1 MSLSH
6 PFTSLVLFCLLAG
19 CAIKEGPDSAQ
30 ATDNLFDREP
40 SAAADKEP
48 SAAADK
54 EPSAAADKEPSAA
67 TDKEPSAAT
76 DKEPSAATDK
86 EPSAAH
92 HKEPSAATDKEPSAA
107 TYKEPSAAYKE
118 PSAAYKEPSA
128 AHKEPSAAHKEPSAQ
143 DSTVVQTNLWQ
154 RMRDG
159 FRLSHETDRKRVMDE
174 LKWYVNHPEYVE
186 RVTKRA
192 APHLHYIIEELE
204 KRGLP
209 LEFAL
214 LPIVESAYDPFA
226 YSHSRAAGLWQFI
239 PGTARVYGLKIDWW
253 YDGRRDVRAS
263 TTAAIDY
270 LEYLHNMLGED
281 WLLALAAYN
290 AGQGNVLSSIRASKL
305 PADEVNFWS
314 LKVFRETYTYV
325 PRLLAISELI
335 NHPDRYHM
343 TLPDVA
349 NKPYWE
355 VVETMG
361 QLDLNKAAELA
372 DVSSK
377 EIYLLNAG
385 FNQWATHPD
394 GPHELI
400 IPVGKADVFRERVL
414 ELPPTE
420 RLAWQRHKVSY
431 GESLGTIANRYRTT
445 VDTIRSANNIR
456 GNLIRAGESLMI
468 PAASPDTDY
477 AMSQSSR
484 LATKQQTLETHY
496 GSEPI
501 TYIVKPGDSF
511 WEIAHKFDVGMR
523 ELAKW
528 NGMGTTGLLH
538 PGTELKIFKKTNNTQ
553 TKAQPVGL
561 RTNQVRKLNYRVRN
575 GESLSL
581 IASKFNI
588 SVQSIKSWNDALNVK
603 KYIHPGDQLT
613 LYVDVTRLIN

>member
-1 MSLSH
+1 MFRVTLYMPLFH
-6 PFTSLVLFCLLAG
+6 LFASLVLFYLLAG
-19 CAIKEGPDSAQ
+19 CAIKKGADSAQ
-30 ATDNLFDREP
+30 TPDSLFSQEP
-40 SAAADKEP
+40 SARNEEP
-48 SAAADK
+48 SARNE
-54 EPSAAADKEPSAA
+54 EPSTQDA
-67 TDKEPSAAT
+67 TL
-76 DKEPSAATDK
+76 
-86 EPSAAH
+86 
-92 HKEPSAATDKEPSAA
+92 
-107 TYKEPSAAYKE
+107 
-118 PSAAYKEPSA
+118 
-128 AHKEPSAAHKEPSAQ
+128 
-143 DSTVVQTNLWQ
+143 VQTNLWQ

-159 FRLSHETDRKRVMDE
+159 FQLSHETNRKRVMDE
-174 LKWYVNHPEYVE
+174 LKWYVNHPEYVD

-226 YSHSRAAGLWQFI
+226 YSHSRAAGLWQFV
-239 PGTARVYGLKIDWW
+239 PGTGRVYGLNIDWW

-263 TTAAIDY
+263 TKAAIDY
-270 LEYLHNMLGED
+270 LEYLHNMLDED

-290 AGQGNVLSSIRASKL
+290 AGQGNVLSSIRTSKL
-305 PADEVNFWS
+305 PADEVSFWS

-335 NHPDRYHM
+335 NHPGRYHI

-349 NKPYWE
+349 NEPYWE

-361 QLDLNKAAELA
+361 QIDLNKAAKLA
-372 DVSSK
+372 EVSSK
-377 EIYLLNAG
+377 EIYLLNSG

-400 IPVGKADVFRERVL
+400 IPVDKADVFRERIL
-414 ELPPTE
+414 ELPPSE

-431 GESLGTIANRYRTT
+431 GESLGTIANKYRTT
-445 VDTIRSANNIR
+445 IDTIRSANDIQ
-456 GNLIRAGESLMI
+456 GNLIREGASLMI
-468 PAASPDTDY
+468 PTASPGTDY
-477 AMSQSSR
+477 TMSQSSR
-484 LATKQQTLETHY
+484 LATKQQSLEARY

-501 TYIVKPGDSF
+501 AYIVKPGDSF
-511 WEIAHKFDVGMR
+511 WEIAQKFDVGMR

-538 PGTELKIFKKTNNTQ
+538 PGTALKIFKKTHNKVNTD
-553 TKAQPVGL
+553 TKTQLVGQ
-561 RTNQVRKLNYRVRN
+561 RANQVRKLSYRVRK

-588 SVQSIKSWNDALNVK
+588 TVESIESWNDTLDVK
-603 KYIHPGDQLT
+603 KYIQPGDRLT

>member
-1 MSLSH
+1 
-6 PFTSLVLFCLLAG
+6 
-19 CAIKEGPDSAQ
+19 
-30 ATDNLFDREP
+30 
-40 SAAADKEP
+40 
-48 SAAADK
+48 
-54 EPSAAADKEPSAA
+54 
-67 TDKEPSAAT
+67 
-76 DKEPSAATDK
+76 
-86 EPSAAH
+86 
-92 HKEPSAATDKEPSAA
+92 
-107 TYKEPSAAYKE
+107 
-118 PSAAYKEPSA
+118 
-128 AHKEPSAAHKEPSAQ
+128 
-143 DSTVVQTNLWQ
+143 
-154 RMRDG
+154 RDG
-159 FRLSHETDRKRVMDE
+159 FQLSHETDRKRVMDE
-174 LKWYVNHPEYVE
+174 LKWYVNHPEYVD

-192 APHLHYIIEELE
+192 SPHLHYIIEELE

-263 TTAAIDY
+263 TKAAIDY
-270 LEYLHNMLGED
+270 LEYLHNMLDED

-305 PADEVNFWS
+305 PPDEVSFWS
-314 LKVFRETYTYV
+314 LRVFRETYTYV

-335 NHPDRYHM
+335 NHPDRYHI
-343 TLPDVA
+343 TLPDAA
-349 NKPYWE
+349 NEPYWE

-372 DVSSK
+372 EVSSK
-377 EIYLLNAG
+377 EIYLLNSG

-400 IPVGKADVFRERVL
+400 IPVDKADVFRERIL
-414 ELPPTE
+414 ELPPSE

-431 GESLGTIANRYRTT
+431 GESLGTIANKYRTT
-445 VDTIRSANNIR
+445 IDTIRSANDIQ
-456 GNLIRAGESLMI
+456 GNLIREGASLMI
-468 PAASPDTDY
+468 PTASPGTDY

-484 LATKQQTLETHY
+484 LATKQRSLEAHY

-511 WEIAHKFDVGMR
+511 WEIAQKFDVGMR
-523 ELAKW
+523 ELAKS

-538 PGTELKIFKKTNNTQ
+538 PGTKLKIFKKTHNKVDTD
-553 TKAQPVGL
+553 TKTQPVGQ
-561 RTNQVRKLNYRVRN
+561 RANQVRKLSYRVRK

-588 SVQSIKSWNDALNVK
+588 TVQSIESWNDTLDVK
-603 KYIHPGDQLT
+603 KYIQPGDRLT

>member
-1 MSLSH
+1 MSYYMEVQRSPGSETANLCRPHIMPRVKPYMSLSH

-19 CAIKEGPDSAQ
+19 CAIKEGPNSAQ
-30 ATDNLFDREP
+30 TSDLLFDQEP
-40 SAAADKEP
+40 SAALNQEPSAALNKEP
-48 SAAADK
+48 SAALNQ
-54 EPSAAADKEPSAA
+54 
-67 TDKEPSAAT
+67 
-76 DKEPSAATDK
+76 
-86 EPSAAH
+86 
-92 HKEPSAATDKEPSAA
+92 
-107 TYKEPSAAYKE
+107 
-118 PSAAYKEPSA
+118 
-128 AHKEPSAAHKEPSAQ
+128 EPSAQ
-143 DSTVVQTNLWQ
+143 DLTAAQTDLWQ

-159 FRLSHETDRKRVMDE
+159 FRLSHDTDRKRVMVE
-174 LKWYVNHPEYVE
+174 LKWYVNHPEYVD

-263 TTAAIDY
+263 TKAAIDY

-305 PADEVNFWS
+305 PTDEVNFWS

-335 NHPDRYHM
+335 NHPDRYDM
-343 TLPDVA
+343 TLPDMA

-355 VVETMG
+355 VVETTS

-372 DVSSK
+372 DISSK

-400 IPVGKADVFRERVL
+400 VPVGKADVFRERVS

-431 GESLGTIANRYRTT
+431 GESLGAIANRYRTT
-445 VDTIRSANNIR
+445 VDTIRSANDIR

-468 PAASPDTDY
+468 PAASPDADY
-477 AMSQSSR
+477 AMSKGSR

-496 GSEPI
+496 GGEPI

-538 PGTELKIFKKTNNTQ
+538 PGTELKIFKKTNNTNNTNNTQ
-553 TKAQPVGL
+553 TRAQSVGL
-561 RTNQVRKLNYRVRN
+561 RANQVRKLSYRVRQ

-581 IASKFNI
+581 IAGKFNI

-603 KYIHPGDQLT
+603 KYIHPGDRLT

>member
-1 MSLSH
+1 MSYYMEVQGSPGSKTANLCCPHIMPRVKPYMSLSH

-30 ATDNLFDREP
+30 TPDSLFDPEP
-40 SAAADKEP
+40 SAAYKKP
-48 SAAADK
+48 SA
-54 EPSAAADKEPSAA
+54 SH
-67 TDKEPSAAT
+67 
-76 DKEPSAATDK
+76 K

-92 HKEPSAATDKEPSAA
+92 HKESASRKEPSAA
-107 TYKEPSAAYKE
+107 
-118 PSAAYKEPSA
+118 
-128 AHKEPSAAHKEPSAQ
+128 
-143 DSTVVQTNLWQ
+143 DSTVVQTDLWQ

-159 FRLSHETDRKRVMDE
+159 FRLSHATDRKRVMDE

-263 TTAAIDY
+263 TKAAIDY

-377 EIYLLNAG
+377 EIYILNAG

-400 IPVGKADVFRERVL
+400 IPVGKVDVFRERVS

-431 GESLGTIANRYRTT
+431 GESLGAIANRYRTT
-445 VDTIRSANNIR
+445 VDTIRSANDIR

-468 PAASPDTDY
+468 PAASPDADY
-477 AMSQSSR
+477 AMSLSSR

-538 PGTELKIFKKTNNTQ
+538 PGTELKIFKKTNNTNN
-553 TKAQPVGL
+553 TQPVGL
-561 RTNQVRKLNYRVRN
+561 RANQVRKLSYRVRK

-588 SVQSIKSWNDALNVK
+588 SVQSIKSWNDALNVE
-603 KYIHPGDQLT
+603 KYIHPGDRLT

>member
-1 MSLSH
+1 MPYMSLSH

-30 ATDNLFDREP
+30 TTDNLFDREP
-40 SAAADKEP
+40 SAAA
-48 SAAADK
+48 
-54 EPSAAADKEPSAA
+54 
-67 TDKEPSAAT
+67 
-76 DKEPSAATDK
+76 DK

-107 TYKEPSAAYKE
+107 Y
-118 PSAAYKEPSA
+118 
-128 AHKEPSAAHKEPSAQ
+128 KEPSAAHKEPSAQ

-174 LKWYVNHPEYVE
+174 LKWYVNHPEYIE

-192 APHLHYIIEELE
+192 APHLHYLIEELE

-214 LPIVESAYDPFA
+214 LPIIESAYDPFA

-414 ELPPTE
+414 ELAPTE

-431 GESLGTIANRYRTT
+431 GESLGTIANKYRTT
-445 VDTIRSANNIR
+445 VGTIRSANNIR

-468 PAASPDTDY
+468 PAASPDADY

>member
-1 MSLSH
+1 MSVSR
-6 PFTSLVLFCLLAG
+6 PFTLTVLFCLLAG
-19 CAIKEGPDSAQ
+19 CAIKEGSDTARIQERHSAIE
-30 ATDNLFDREP
+30 EP
-40 SAAADKEP
+40 SASRKEP
-48 SAAADK
+48 SASRQ
-54 EPSAAADKEPSAA
+54 EPSASRQDPSLPEMNA
-67 TDKEPSAAT
+67 
-76 DKEPSAATDK
+76 
-86 EPSAAH
+86 
-92 HKEPSAATDKEPSAA
+92 
-107 TYKEPSAAYKE
+107 
-118 PSAAYKEPSA
+118 
-128 AHKEPSAAHKEPSAQ
+128 SAQ
-143 DSTVVQTNLWQ
+143 NKEGPSLARDLNENAPAEASTTQDATPVQTDVWQ

-159 FRLSHETDRKRVMDE
+159 FRLSHESDRKRVLDE

-186 RVTKRA
+186 RVAKRA
-192 APHLHYIIEELE
+192 APHLHYIVEELE

-226 YSHSRAAGLWQFI
+226 YSHGRAAGLWQFI

-305 PADEVNFWS
+305 PRDEVDFWS
-314 LKVFRETYTYV
+314 LKIFRETYTYV

-335 NHPDRYHM
+335 NNPDRYHM
-343 TLPDVA
+343 TLPEVA
-349 NKPYWE
+349 NEPYWE
-355 VVETMG
+355 VVETEG

-400 IPVGKADVFRERVL
+400 IPVDKADAFRERVS
-414 ELPPTE
+414 ELLPTE
-420 RLAWQRHKVSY
+420 RLSWKRHKVSY
-431 GESLGTIANRYRTT
+431 GESLGAIANRYRTT
-445 VDTIRSANNIR
+445 VETIRSANDIQ
-456 GNLIRAGESLMI
+456 GNLIQAGESLMI
-468 PAASPDTDY
+468 PAAAPGAEY
-477 AMSQSSR
+477 AMSQSGR
-484 LATKQQTLETHY
+484 LASKQQSLETRY
-496 GSEPI
+496 GGEPI
-501 TYIVKPGDSF
+501 TYIVQPGDNF
-511 WEIAHKFDVGMR
+511 WEISRQFDVGMR

-538 PGTELKIFKKTNNTQ
+538 PGTELKIFKKSNNIQ
-553 TKAQPVGL
+553 AKAQPVAQ
-561 RTNQVRKLNYRVRN
+561 RANQVRKLNYRVRK

-588 SVQSIKSWNDALNVK
+588 SVQSIKSWNDALNLK
-603 KYIHPGDQLT
+603 KYIHPGDRLT

>member
-1 MSLSH
+1 MSYYMEVQRSPGSETANLCCPHIMPRVKSYMSLSH

-19 CAIKEGPDSAQ
+19 CAIKEGPNSAQ
-30 ATDNLFDREP
+30 TSDLLFDQEP
-40 SAAADKEP
+40 SAALNQEPSAALNKEP
-48 SAAADK
+48 SAALNQ
-54 EPSAAADKEPSAA
+54 
-67 TDKEPSAAT
+67 
-76 DKEPSAATDK
+76 
-86 EPSAAH
+86 
-92 HKEPSAATDKEPSAA
+92 
-107 TYKEPSAAYKE
+107 
-118 PSAAYKEPSA
+118 
-128 AHKEPSAAHKEPSAQ
+128 EPSAQ
-143 DSTVVQTNLWQ
+143 DLTAAQTDLWQ

-159 FRLSHETDRKRVMDE
+159 FRLSHDTDRKRVMVE
-174 LKWYVNHPEYVE
+174 LKWYVNHPEYVD

-263 TTAAIDY
+263 TKAAIDY

-305 PADEVNFWS
+305 STDEVNFWS

-335 NHPDRYHM
+335 NHPDRYDM
-343 TLPDVA
+343 TLPDMA

-355 VVETMG
+355 VVETTS

-372 DVSSK
+372 DISSK

-400 IPVGKADVFRERVL
+400 VPVGKADVFRERVS

-431 GESLGTIANRYRTT
+431 GESLGAIANRYRTT
-445 VDTIRSANNIR
+445 VDTIRSANDIR

-468 PAASPDTDY
+468 PAASPDADY
-477 AMSQSSR
+477 AMSKGSR

-496 GSEPI
+496 GGEPI

-538 PGTELKIFKKTNNTQ
+538 PGTELKIFKKTNNTNKTNNTQ
-553 TKAQPVGL
+553 TRAQSVGL
-561 RTNQVRKLNYRVRN
+561 RANQVRKLSYRVRQ

-581 IASKFNI
+581 IAGKFNI

-603 KYIHPGDQLT
+603 KYIHPGDRLT

>member
-30 ATDNLFDREP
+30 TRDNLFDR
-40 SAAADKEP
+40 
-48 SAAADK
+48 
-54 EPSAAADKEPSAA
+54 
-67 TDKEPSAAT
+67 
-76 DKEPSAATDK
+76 EPSAATDK

-107 TYKEPSAAYKE
+107 YKEPSAAYKEPSAAYKEPSAAYKE

-349 NKPYWE
+349 NKPYWK

-431 GESLGTIANRYRTT
+431 GESLGAIANRYRTT

>member
-1 MSLSH
+1 MSLSLT
-6 PFTSLVLFCLLAG
+6 FASLLLFFLLAG
-19 CAIKEGPDSAQ
+19 CAINEGLDSVQAPDGFSIAESSA
-30 ATDNLFDREP
+30 LPMEP
-40 SAAADKEP
+40 SASPAEP
-48 SAAADK
+48 SASDK
-54 EPSAAADKEPSAA
+54 DI
-67 TDKEPSAAT
+67 
-76 DKEPSAATDK
+76 
-86 EPSAAH
+86 
-92 HKEPSAATDKEPSAA
+92 
-107 TYKEPSAAYKE
+107 
-118 PSAAYKEPSA
+118 
-128 AHKEPSAAHKEPSAQ
+128 SAQ
-143 DSTVVQTNLWQ
+143 NSTAAQIDLWQ
-154 RMRDG
+154 RMRAG
-159 FRLSHETDRKRVMDE
+159 FQLEHETDRKRVTDE

-192 APHLHYIIEELE
+192 APHLHYIVEELE

-239 PGTARVYGLKIDWW
+239 PGTARMYGLKIDWW

-263 TTAAIDY
+263 TKAAIDY
-270 LEYLHNMLGED
+270 LEYLHNILGED

-305 PADEVNFWS
+305 SAEELNFWS
-314 LKVFRETYTYV
+314 LKVFRETYSYV

-343 TLPDVA
+343 TLPDLA

-355 VVETMG
+355 VVQTMG
-361 QLDLNKAAELA
+361 QLDLNKAAVLAEVSPKEL
-372 DVSSK
+372 
-377 EIYLLNAG
+377 YLLNAG

-400 IPVGKADVFRERVL
+400 IPVGKAEVFREQVSKL
-414 ELPPTE
+414 QSTE
-420 RLAWQRHKVSY
+420 RLAWERHKVSY
-431 GESLGTIANRYRTT
+431 GESLGSIANRYRTT
-445 VDTIRSANNIR
+445 VETIRSANDIQ
-456 GNLIRAGESLMI
+456 GNLIHTGDSLMI
-468 PAASPDTDY
+468 PAASPGTDY
-477 AMSQSSR
+477 TMSRSSR
-484 LATKQQTLETHY
+484 LTSKQQSLEAYY

-501 TYIVKPGDSF
+501 SYIVKPGDSF
-511 WEIAHKFDVGMR
+511 WEIAHKFEVGMR

-538 PGTELKIFKKTNNTQ
+538 PGTELKIFKKNNTAP
-553 TKAQPVGL
+553 TKAQPPRL
-561 RTNQVRKLNYRVRN
+561 LSNQVRKLNYRVRK

-588 SVQSIKSWNDALNVK
+588 TVQSIKSWNSRINVK
-603 KYIHPGDQLT
+603 NYIHPGDRLT

>member
-1 MSLSH
+1 MRPNNLCYPHIMPRAMPYMSLSH
-6 PFTSLVLFCLLAG
+6 SFTSLVLFCLLAG
-19 CAIKEGPDSAQ
+19 CAIKEGPDSVQ
-30 ATDNLFDREP
+30 TTDSLFDPEPSAPYLEPSAGHKEPSASYKEPSASYIDPLAAADKEPLASHIDP

-48 SAAADK
+48 SASHIG
-54 EPSAAADKEPSAA
+54 PSASHIDPSA
-67 TDKEPSAAT
+67 S
-76 DKEPSAATDK
+76 
-86 EPSAAH
+86 
-92 HKEPSAATDKEPSAA
+92 HKEPT
-107 TYKEPSAAYKE
+107 
-118 PSAAYKEPSA
+118 
-128 AHKEPSAAHKEPSAQ
+128 AQ
-143 DSTVVQTNLWQ
+143 DSNVVQTNLWQ

-263 TTAAIDY
+263 TKAAIDY

-414 ELPPTE
+414 ELAPTE

-431 GESLGTIANRYRTT
+431 GESLGTIANKYRTT
-445 VDTIRSANNIR
+445 VGTIRSANNIR

-468 PAASPDTDY
+468 PAASPDADY

-484 LATKQQTLETHY
+484 LATKQQTLETRY

-501 TYIVKPGDSF
+501 VYIVESGDSF

-538 PGTELKIFKKTNNTQ
+538 PGTELKIFKKTNNTNNTQ
-553 TKAQPVGL
+553 TKAQSVGQ
-561 RTNQVRKLNYRVRN
+561 RANQVRKLNYRVRK

-588 SVQSIKSWNDALNVK
+588 SVQSIKSWNNALNVK
-603 KYIHPGDQLT
+603 KYIHPGDRLT

>member
-1 MSLSH
+1 MSYYMEVQGSPGSETANLCCPHIMPRVKPTMSLSH

-30 ATDNLFDREP
+30 TPDSLFDR
-40 SAAADKEP
+40 
-48 SAAADK
+48 
-54 EPSAAADKEPSAA
+54 
-67 TDKEPSAAT
+67 
-76 DKEPSAATDK
+76 
-86 EPSAAH
+86 
-92 HKEPSAATDKEPSAA
+92 
-107 TYKEPSAAYKE
+107 EPSAAYKE
-118 PSAAYKEPSA
+118 PSASHKEPSAVADKEPSTADKEPSASHKESSAA
-128 AHKEPSAAHKEPSAQ
+128 AHKEPSATYKKPSAAHHKEPSAQ
-143 DSTVVQTNLWQ
+143 DSTVVQTDLWQ

-239 PGTARVYGLKIDWW
+239 PSTARVYGLKIDWW

-263 TTAAIDY
+263 TKAAIDY

-400 IPVGKADVFRERVL
+400 IPVGKVDVFRERVS
-414 ELPPTE
+414 ELPPNE

-431 GESLGTIANRYRTT
+431 GESLGAIANRYRTT
-445 VDTIRSANNIR
+445 VDTIRSANDIR

-468 PAASPDTDY
+468 PAASPDADY
-477 AMSQSSR
+477 AMSLSSR
-484 LATKQQTLETHY
+484 LATKQQTLERHY

-538 PGTELKIFKKTNNTQ
+538 PGTELKIFKKTNNTNNIQ

-561 RTNQVRKLNYRVRN
+561 RANQVRKLSYRVRK

-603 KYIHPGDQLT
+603 KYIHPGDRLT

>member
-1 MSLSH
+1 MSMSL
-6 PFTSLVLFCLLAG
+6 PLTFTSLLLSCLLAS
-19 CAIKEGPDSAQ
+19 CSINQVSNSDM
-30 ATDNLFDREP
+30 
-40 SAAADKEP
+40 
-48 SAAADK
+48 
-54 EPSAAADKEPSAA
+54 
-67 TDKEPSAAT
+67 
-76 DKEPSAATDK
+76 
-86 EPSAAH
+86 
-92 HKEPSAATDKEPSAA
+92 
-107 TYKEPSAAYKE
+107 
-118 PSAAYKEPSA
+118 
-128 AHKEPSAAHKEPSAQ
+128 AQ
-143 DSTVVQTNLWQ
+143 DSFFDPGSPTAPLELSAAGKEPFTHNATVVTTDLWQ
-154 RMRDG
+154 RMRNG
-159 FRLSHETDRKRVMDE
+159 FQLEHETDRKRVTDE

-239 PGTARVYGLKIDWW
+239 PGTARMYGLKIDWW

-263 TTAAIDY
+263 TKAAIDY
-270 LEYLHNMLGED
+270 LEYLHSILGED

-290 AGQGNVLSSIRASKL
+290 AGQGNVLSSIRTSKI

-314 LKVFRETYTYV
+314 LKVFRETYAYV

-343 TLPDVA
+343 TLPELA
-349 NKPYWE
+349 NEPYWE
-355 VVETMG
+355 VVQTMG

-372 DVSSK
+372 EISPK

-400 IPVGKADVFRERVL
+400 IPAGKAGIFRKQVSEL
-414 ELPPTE
+414 ESTE
-420 RLAWQRHKVSY
+420 RLAWKRHKVSS
-431 GESLGTIANRYRTT
+431 GESLGSIANRYQTP
-445 VDTIRSANNIR
+445 VETIKSANKKV
-456 GNLIRAGESLMI
+456 GNLIHTGDFLMI
-468 PAASPDTDY
+468 PAALPGINYS
-477 AMSQSSR
+477 MSQSNR
-484 LATKQQTLETHY
+484 LISKQKSLETHY
-496 GSEPI
+496 GGEPI
-501 TYIVKPGDSF
+501 SYIVKPGDSF
-511 WEIAHKFDVGMR
+511 WKISDKFDVGMR

-538 PGTELKIFKKTNNTQ
+538 AGTELKVFKKNNPIE
-553 TKAQPVGL
+553 TKAQRYDL
-561 RTNQVRKLNYRVRN
+561 HSKQVRKLNYRVRK

-581 IASKFNI
+581 IAGKFNI
-588 SVQSIKSWNDALNVK
+588 SVKSIKSWNNALSVK
-603 KYIHPGDQLT
+603 KYIHPGDRLT

>member
-6 PFTSLVLFCLLAG
+6 LLTPLVLFCLLAG
-19 CAIKEGPDSAQ
+19 CAINEGPD
-30 ATDNLFDREP
+30 
-40 SAAADKEP
+40 ADQLP
-48 SAAADK
+48 DSLSDL
-54 EPSAAADKEPSAA
+54 
-67 TDKEPSAAT
+67 
-76 DKEPSAATDK
+76 

-92 HKEPSAATDKEPSAA
+92 QEPSAAHQEPSASHKEPSAS
-107 TYKEPSAAYKE
+107 
-118 PSAAYKEPSA
+118 
-128 AHKEPSAAHKEPSAQ
+128 HKEPSASRKEPSASRKEPSASRKEPSASQAESSAQ
-143 DSTVVQTNLWQ
+143 DSSLVQTNLWQ

-159 FRLSHETDRKRVMDE
+159 FRLSHETDRKRVMNE
-174 LKWYVNHPEYVE
+174 LNWYVKHPEYVE

-226 YSHSRAAGLWQFI
+226 YSHSRAAGLWQFV

-263 TTAAIDY
+263 TKAAIDY
-270 LEYLHNMLGED
+270 LEYLHNMLDED

-305 PADEVNFWS
+305 PADEVSFWS

-349 NKPYWE
+349 NEPYWE

-372 DVSSK
+372 EVSSK

-400 IPVGKADVFRERVL
+400 IPVGKADVFRERIL
-414 ELPPTE
+414 ELLPSE

-431 GESLGTIANRYRTT
+431 GESLGTIANKYRTT
-445 VDTIRSANNIR
+445 IDTIRSANDIQ

-468 PAASPDTDY
+468 PAATPDADY

-484 LATKQQTLETHY
+484 LASKQQSLEAHY
-496 GSEPI
+496 GTEPI
-501 TYIVKPGDSF
+501 TYTVKPGDSF

-538 PGTELKIFKKTNNTQ
+538 PGTELKIFKKSHNKTTTQ
-553 TKAQPVGL
+553 AKDPPIGPRAS
-561 RTNQVRKLNYRVRN
+561 QVRKLNYRVRK

-588 SVQSIKSWNDALNVK
+588 SVQSIKSWNDTLSVK
-603 KYIHPGDQLT
+603 KYIHPGDRLT

>member
-1 MSLSH
+1 MRPNNLCCPQIMPRAMPYMSLPHS
-6 PFTSLVLFCLLAG
+6 FTSLVLFCLLAG
-19 CAIKEGPDSAQ
+19 CAIKEGPDSVQ
-30 ATDNLFDREP
+30 TTDSLFDPEP
-40 SAAADKEP
+40 SAVADKEP
-48 SAAADK
+48 SA
-54 EPSAAADKEPSAA
+54 S
-67 TDKEPSAAT
+67 
-76 DKEPSAATDK
+76 
-86 EPSAAH
+86 
-92 HKEPSAATDKEPSAA
+92 
-107 TYKEPSAAYKE
+107 YKEPSA
-118 PSAAYKEPSA
+118 SL
-128 AHKEPSAAHKEPSAQ
+128 KEPSAQ
-143 DSTVVQTNLWQ
+143 DSNVVQTNLWQ

-159 FRLSHETDRKRVMDE
+159 FRLSHEADRKRVMDE

-263 TTAAIDY
+263 TKAAIDY

-431 GESLGTIANRYRTT
+431 GESLGTIANKYRTT

-468 PAASPDTDY
+468 PAASPDADY

-484 LATKQQTLETHY
+484 LATKQQTLETRY

-501 TYIVKPGDSF
+501 VYIVKFGDSF

-603 KYIHPGDQLT
+603 KYIHPGDRLT

>member
-1 MSLSH
+1 MPLSH
-6 PFTSLVLFCLLAG
+6 LFASLVLFYLLAG
-19 CAIKEGPDSAQ
+19 CAIKEGADSAQ
-30 ATDNLFDREP
+30 TPDSLFSQEP
-40 SAAADKEP
+40 SARNEEP
-48 SAAADK
+48 SARNE
-54 EPSAAADKEPSAA
+54 EPSTQDA
-67 TDKEPSAAT
+67 TL
-76 DKEPSAATDK
+76 
-86 EPSAAH
+86 
-92 HKEPSAATDKEPSAA
+92 
-107 TYKEPSAAYKE
+107 
-118 PSAAYKEPSA
+118 
-128 AHKEPSAAHKEPSAQ
+128 
-143 DSTVVQTNLWQ
+143 VQTNLWQ

-159 FRLSHETDRKRVMDE
+159 FQLSHETNRKRVMDE
-174 LKWYVNHPEYVE
+174 LKWYVNHPEYVD

-226 YSHSRAAGLWQFI
+226 YSHSRAAGLWQFV
-239 PGTARVYGLKIDWW
+239 PGTARVYGLNIDWW

-263 TTAAIDY
+263 TKAAIDY
-270 LEYLHNMLGED
+270 LEYLHNMLDED

-305 PADEVNFWS
+305 PADEVSFWS

-343 TLPDVA
+343 TLPDVE
-349 NKPYWE
+349 NEPYWA

-400 IPVGKADVFRERVL
+400 IPVGKADVFRERIL
-414 ELPPTE
+414 ELLPSE

-431 GESLGTIANRYRTT
+431 GESLGTIANKYRTT
-445 VDTIRSANNIR
+445 IDTIRSANDIQ
-456 GNLIRAGESLMI
+456 GNLIREGASLMI
-468 PAASPDTDY
+468 PTASPGTDY
-477 AMSQSSR
+477 TMSQSSR
-484 LATKQQTLETHY
+484 LATKQRSLEAHY

-511 WEIAHKFDVGMR
+511 WEIAQKFDVGMR

-538 PGTELKIFKKTNNTQ
+538 PGTALKIFKKTHNKVNTD
-553 TKAQPVGL
+553 TKTQLVGQ
-561 RTNQVRKLNYRVRN
+561 RANQVRKLSYRVRK

-588 SVQSIKSWNDALNVK
+588 TVESIESWNDTLDVK
-603 KYIHPGDQLT
+603 KYIQPGDRLT

>member
-1 MSLSH
+1 MSYYMEVQGSSGSETANLCCPHIMPRVKPYMSLSH
-6 PFTSLVLFCLLAG
+6 PSTSLVLFCLLAG

-30 ATDNLFDREP
+30 TSDRLFDEEP
-40 SAAADKEP
+40 SAALNQEP
-48 SAAADK
+48 SAALN
-54 EPSAAADKEPSAA
+54 
-67 TDKEPSAAT
+67 
-76 DKEPSAATDK
+76 
-86 EPSAAH
+86 
-92 HKEPSAATDKEPSAA
+92 
-107 TYKEPSAAYKE
+107 
-118 PSAAYKEPSA
+118 
-128 AHKEPSAAHKEPSAQ
+128 KEPSAQ
-143 DSTVVQTNLWQ
+143 DLTAAQTDLWQ

-159 FRLSHETDRKRVMDE
+159 FRLSHDTDRKRVMVE
-174 LKWYVNHPEYVE
+174 LKWYINHPEYVD

-263 TTAAIDY
+263 TKAAIDY

-305 PADEVNFWS
+305 PTDEVNFWS

-335 NHPDRYHM
+335 NHPDRYDM
-343 TLPDVA
+343 TLPDMA

-355 VVETMG
+355 VVETTS

-372 DVSSK
+372 DISSK

-400 IPVGKADVFRERVL
+400 VPVGKADVFRERVS

-431 GESLGTIANRYRTT
+431 GESLGAIANRYRTT
-445 VDTIRSANNIR
+445 VDTIRSANDIR

-468 PAASPDTDY
+468 PAASPDADY
-477 AMSQSSR
+477 AMSKGSR

-538 PGTELKIFKKTNNTQ
+538 PGTELKIFKKTNNTNNTQ
-553 TKAQPVGL
+553 TRAQSVGL
-561 RTNQVRKLNYRVRN
+561 RANQVRKLSYRVRQ

-581 IASKFNI
+581 IAGKFNI

-603 KYIHPGDQLT
+603 KYIHPGDRLT

>member
-1 MSLSH
+1 LTTNLRCPHIMPRVIPHMPVFH

-19 CAIKEGPDSAQ
+19 CAIKEGPDSARIP
-30 ATDNLFDREP
+30 DSLFDTQELLAGSKEP
-40 SAAADKEP
+40 LVGSNETATGKKESAASKKNPPEKDMNA
-48 SAAADK
+48 SAMDLGS
-54 EPSAAADKEPSAA
+54 PVSALNPEASSPAEDASAMNSA
-67 TDKEPSAAT
+67 PVETD
-76 DKEPSAATDK
+76 
-86 EPSAAH
+86 
-92 HKEPSAATDKEPSAA
+92 
-107 TYKEPSAAYKE
+107 
-118 PSAAYKEPSA
+118 
-128 AHKEPSAAHKEPSAQ
+128 
-143 DSTVVQTNLWQ
+143 VWQ

-159 FRLSHETDRKRVMDE
+159 FQLSHETDRKRVLDE

-192 APHLHYIIEELE
+192 APHLHYIVEELE

-226 YSHSRAAGLWQFI
+226 YSHGRAAGLWQFI
-239 PGTARVYGLKIDWW
+239 PGTARVYGLNIDWW

-263 TTAAIDY
+263 TNAAIDY

-290 AGQGNVLSSIRASKL
+290 AGQGNVLRSIRASKL
-305 PADEVNFWS
+305 PRDEVDFWS
-314 LKVFRETYTYV
+314 LKVLRETYTYV

-335 NHPDRYHM
+335 NNPERYHM
-343 TLPDVA
+343 NLPDVA
-349 NKPYWE
+349 NEPYWE
-355 VVETMG
+355 VVETEG

-377 EIYLLNAG
+377 EIYSLNAG

-400 IPVGKADVFRERVL
+400 IPVDKAEAFRKRVS

-420 RLAWQRHKVSY
+420 RLSWKRHKVSY
-431 GESLGTIANRYRTT
+431 GESLGAIANRYRTT
-445 VDTIRSANNIR
+445 VETIRSANDIQ
-456 GNLIRAGESLMI
+456 GNVIHAGESLMI
-468 PAASPDTDY
+468 PAAAPGAEY
-477 AMSQSSR
+477 AMSQSGR
-484 LATKQQTLETHY
+484 LASKQQSLETRY

-511 WEIAHKFDVGMR
+511 WDISRKYGVGMR

-538 PGTELKIFKKTNNTQ
+538 PGTELKIFKRANNNQ
-553 TKAQPVGL
+553 AQAQPVGQ
-561 RTNQVRKLNYRVRN
+561 RAQQVRKLNYRVRK

-581 IASKFNI
+581 IASKFNV
-588 SVQSIKSWNDALNVK
+588 SVQSIKSWNEALNLK
-603 KYIHPGDQLT
+603 KYIHPGDRLT
-613 LYVDVTRLIN
+613 LYVDVTRLVN

>member
-1 MSLSH
+1 MLLSH
-6 PFTSLVLFCLLAG
+6 PFTFLLLFFLLTG
-19 CAIKEGPDSAQ
+19 CAVNQGPDFTQ
-30 ATDNLFDREP
+30 IPDTLFDPEP
-40 SAAADKEP
+40 SAPHIETLA
-48 SAAADK
+48 S
-54 EPSAAADKEPSAA
+54 
-67 TDKEPSAAT
+67 
-76 DKEPSAATDK
+76 
-86 EPSAAH
+86 H
-92 HKEPSAATDKEPSAA
+92 I
-107 TYKEPSAAYKE
+107 
-118 PSAAYKEPSA
+118 
-128 AHKEPSAAHKEPSAQ
+128 EPSAQ
-143 DSTVVQTNLWQ
+143 DATAVQTDLWQ

-159 FRLSHETDRKRVMDE
+159 FQLEHETNRKRVTVE

-239 PGTARVYGLKIDWW
+239 PGTARMYDLKIDWW

-263 TTAAIDY
+263 TKAAIDY
-270 LEYLHNMLGED
+270 LEYLHNRMGKD

-290 AGQGNVLSSIRASKL
+290 AGPGNVLSSIRSSKL
-305 PADEVNFWS
+305 SADELNFWS
-314 LKVFRETYTYV
+314 LKVFRETSSYV
-325 PRLLAISELI
+325 PKLLAISELI

-343 TLPDVA
+343 TLPDLD
-349 NKPYWE
+349 NEPYWE

-361 QLDLNKAAELA
+361 QLDLNKAAVLA
-372 DVSSK
+372 EVSPK

-400 IPVGKADVFRERVL
+400 IPVGKGAVFRKKVS
-414 ELPPTE
+414 ELPFTE
-420 RLAWQRHKVSY
+420 RLAWKRHQISY
-431 GESLGTIANRYRTT
+431 GESLGSIANKYRTT
-445 VDTIRSANNIR
+445 VETIRTANDIR
-456 GNLIRAGESLMI
+456 GNLIHTGDSLMI
-468 PAASPDTDY
+468 PAASPGADY
-477 AMSQSSR
+477 SMSKSSR
-484 LATKQQTLETHY
+484 LTSKQQSLETRY

-511 WEIAHKFDVGMR
+511 WVIARKFDVGMR

-538 PGTELKIFKKTNNTQ
+538 PGTELKIFKKNNSSQ
-553 TKAQPVGL
+553 TKAQLVGIN
-561 RTNQVRKLNYRVRN
+561 TNQVRKLSYRVRK

-581 IASKFNI
+581 IADKFNI
-588 SVQSIKSWNDALNVK
+588 SVQSIKSWNHALNVK
-603 KYIHPGDQLT
+603 KYIHPGDRLT

>member
-40 SAAADKEP
+40 SAA
-48 SAAADK
+48 
-54 EPSAAADKEPSAA
+54 
-67 TDKEPSAAT
+67 
-76 DKEPSAATDK
+76 
-86 EPSAAH
+86 H

-107 TYKEPSAAYKE
+107 H
-118 PSAAYKEPSA
+118 KEPSA

>member
-30 ATDNLFDREP
+30 TTDNLFDQEP
-40 SAAADKEP
+40 SAAHHKEP
-48 SAAADK
+48 SAAH
-54 EPSAAADKEPSAA
+54 
-67 TDKEPSAAT
+67 
-76 DKEPSAATDK
+76 K

-92 HKEPSAATDKEPSAA
+92 HKEPSAA
-107 TYKEPSAAYKE
+107 
-118 PSAAYKEPSA
+118 
-128 AHKEPSAAHKEPSAQ
+128 HKEPSTQ
-143 DSTVVQTNLWQ
+143 DSNVVQTNLWQ

-290 AGQGNVLSSIRASKL
+290 AGRGNVLSSIRASKL

-400 IPVGKADVFRERVL
+400 IPVGKADVFRERVS

-431 GESLGTIANRYRTT
+431 GESLGTIANKYRTT
-445 VDTIRSANNIR
+445 VDTIRSANNLR

-468 PAASPDTDY
+468 PAASPDADY

-484 LATKQQTLETHY
+484 LATKQQTLETRY
-496 GSEPI
+496 GVEPI
-501 TYIVKPGDSF
+501 IYIVKPGDSF

-538 PGTELKIFKKTNNTQ
+538 PGTELKIFKKTNNTNNTQ
-553 TKAQPVGL
+553 TKAQPVGP
-561 RTNQVRKLNYRVRN
+561 RANQVRKLNYRVRK

-603 KYIHPGDQLT
+603 NYIHPGDQLT

>member
-1 MSLSH
+1 MPLSH
-6 PFTSLVLFCLLAG
+6 LFASLVLFYLLAG
-19 CAIKEGPDSAQ
+19 CAIKEGADSAQ
-30 ATDNLFDREP
+30 TPDSLFSQEP
-40 SAAADKEP
+40 SARNEEP
-48 SAAADK
+48 SARNE
-54 EPSAAADKEPSAA
+54 EPSARNEEPSTQDA
-67 TDKEPSAAT
+67 TL
-76 DKEPSAATDK
+76 
-86 EPSAAH
+86 
-92 HKEPSAATDKEPSAA
+92 
-107 TYKEPSAAYKE
+107 
-118 PSAAYKEPSA
+118 
-128 AHKEPSAAHKEPSAQ
+128 
-143 DSTVVQTNLWQ
+143 VQTNLWQ

-159 FRLSHETDRKRVMDE
+159 FQLSHETNRKRVMDE
-174 LKWYVNHPEYVE
+174 LKWYVNHPEYVD

-226 YSHSRAAGLWQFI
+226 YSHSRAAGLWQFV
-239 PGTARVYGLKIDWW
+239 PGTGRVYGLNIDWW

-263 TTAAIDY
+263 TKAAIDY
-270 LEYLHNMLGED
+270 LEYLHNMLDED

-290 AGQGNVLSSIRASKL
+290 AGQGNVLSSIRASNL
-305 PADEVNFWS
+305 PADEVSFWS

-335 NHPDRYHM
+335 NHPGRYHI

-349 NKPYWE
+349 NEPYWE

-361 QLDLNKAAELA
+361 QIDLNKAAKLA
-372 DVSSK
+372 EVSSK
-377 EIYLLNAG
+377 EIYLLNSG

-400 IPVGKADVFRERVL
+400 IPVDKADVFRERIL
-414 ELPPTE
+414 ELPPSE

-431 GESLGTIANRYRTT
+431 GESLGTIANKYRTT
-445 VDTIRSANNIR
+445 IDTIRSANDIQ
-456 GNLIRAGESLMI
+456 GNLIREGASLMI
-468 PAASPDTDY
+468 PTASPGTDY
-477 AMSQSSR
+477 TMSQSSR
-484 LATKQQTLETHY
+484 LATKQRSLEAHY

-511 WEIAHKFDVGMR
+511 WEIAQKFDVGMR

-538 PGTELKIFKKTNNTQ
+538 PGTALKIFKKTHNKVNTD
-553 TKAQPVGL
+553 TKTQLVGQ
-561 RTNQVRKLNYRVRN
+561 RANQVRKLSYRVRK

-588 SVQSIKSWNDALNVK
+588 TVESIESWNDTLDVK
-603 KYIHPGDQLT
+603 KYIQPGDRLT